1 MRQRQLRH
9 TFLAHDAPV
18 KSIVVDE
25 NEEFFISGSED
36 GDIKVVTSLVIL
48 LLLNEVYNDCLDLLG
63 SVVH

>member
-1 MRQRQLRH
+1 M
-9 TFLAHDAPV
+9 
-18 KSIVVDE
+18 DE

-36 GDIKVVTSLVIL
+36 GDIKVVISLVIL